1 MKSFSTV
8 SILLV
13 AGLVSTIVAL
23 PHQHAARHNTPH
35 SHHEA
40 GHEDGYK
47 QLAQRSTGGTIA
59 LDSHVE
65 YSSSMGVIGCLVD
78 TNRIAYFPMTPPCS
92 NPCIKL
98 TAPNGNTINVL
109 HIDQSGGS
117 YDISMDAYKTLKYG
131 SGWKSINALPEA
143 KWDGVTY
150 EYVTMDQCASILP
163 NGTLPVIAK
172 SPNKYVECA
181 ASEPQSFWATN
192 TQFYDIDDTRCLR
205 GVMQTCEMVP
215 PNNTPTCANGKMAG
229 MSGQMPLSGV
239 GTVVDITA
247 AGEEVPAVRPAA

>member
-1 MKSFSTV
+1 MKSFSPIT
-8 SILLV
+8 ILIA
-13 AGLVSTIVAL
+13 AGLIPATLAL
-23 PHQHAARHNTPH
+23 PRQHVRHIH
-35 SHHEA
+35 SHNEE
-40 GHEDGYK
+40 GHEEGYK
-47 QLAQRSTGGTIA
+47 HLHADKRATTGTIA

-65 YSSSMGVIGCLVD
+65 YSSSTGVIGCLIN
-78 TNRIAYFPMTPPCS
+78 TNRIAYFPMMPPCS

-98 TAPNGNTINVL
+98 TAPNGNSINVL

-131 SGWKSINALPEA
+131 AGWKSINTLPEA

-150 EYVTMDQCASILP
+150 EYVSMDQCGGILP
-163 NGTLPVIAK
+163 QGTLPVIAK

-181 ASEPQSFWATN
+181 ASEPQSFWATH

-229 MSGQMPLSGV
+229 MSGQMPLTGV
-239 GTVVDITA
+239 DTVVDVTA
-247 AGEEVPAVRPAA
+247 AGEQMPAVRPVV

>member
-1 MKSFSTV
+1 MKSFSAIT
-8 SILLV
+8 ILAA
-13 AGLVSTIVAL
+13 AGLAPAVLAL
-23 PHQHAARHNTPH
+23 PQHHPGGH
-35 SHHEA
+35 YSHH
-40 GHEDGYK
+40 HENHGNAEK
-47 QLAQRSTGGTIA
+47 RATSGTIA

-65 YSSSMGVIGCLVD
+65 YSSSMGVIGCLVN

-98 TAPNGNTINVL
+98 TAPNGKSINVL

-131 SGWKSINALPEA
+131 AGWASINALPEA
-143 KWDGVTY
+143 KWDGVKY
-150 EYVTMDQCASILP
+150 EYVPMDQCKDILP
-163 NGTLPVIAK
+163 EGKLPVLAK

-181 ASEPQSFWATN
+181 ASEPQSFWAKN

-205 GVMQTCEMVP
+205 GVMQKCEMVP

-229 MSGQMPLSGV
+229 MSGQMPLSGID
-239 GTVVDITA
+239 TVVDVTA
-247 AGEEVPAVRPAA
+247 DGKKVPAVRPAV